1 MGKIIQIK
9 VDESLATILDNLRKT
24 VATDFKKKYGLEE
37 IIVPRTLSSRILAA
51 KLSGQKTM
59 TFKINK
65 SSLNKG
71 SLEIL

>member
-9 VDESLATILDNLRKT
+9 VDESLAKILDNLRKT
-24 VATDFKKKYGLEE
+24 VVTDFKAKYGLEE